1 MINVNLMIIV
11 VYVIVKINVKVMN
24 INAFVIKKIINV
36 SHYYIVV
43 NVIK

>member
-1 MINVNLMIIV
+1 MIIV

-24 INAFVIKKIINV
+24 INVFVIKEIINV
-36 SHYYIVV
+36 YHYYIVV

>member
-1 MINVNLMIIV
+1 MIIV